1 MLILISD
8 EILFNFGGF
17 INMNLL
23 GLVLLFVLFIKNQ
36 NHRFYADIIQQRV
49 VLENQLYKKKLKS
62 FNFKFGIKRKLLN
75 ILKNN
80 TSCLL
85 LNFKVTSKSDSV
97 LLLFSSSFF

>member
-1 MLILISD
+1 MVSQKKRKEKTENKIKTKYMLILISD
-8 EILFNFGGF
+8 EIFNFGGF

-80 TSCLL
+80 TFLAYY
-85 LNFKVTSKSDSV
+85 
-97 LLLFSSSFF
+97 

>member
-23 GLVLLFVLFIKNQ
+23 GLVLLFVLLLFIKNQ

-80 TSCLL
+80 TFLAYY
-85 LNFKVTSKSDSV
+85 
-97 LLLFSSSFF
+97 